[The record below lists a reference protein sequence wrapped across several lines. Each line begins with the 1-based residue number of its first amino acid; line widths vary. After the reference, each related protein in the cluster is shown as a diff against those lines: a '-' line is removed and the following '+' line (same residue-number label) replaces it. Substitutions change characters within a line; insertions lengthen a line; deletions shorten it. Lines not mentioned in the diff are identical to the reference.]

1 MKGNTKRT
9 YARTTQT
16 EKITYPRKEHM
27 HAQLRQIK
35 ERIKEKNIC
44 THNLDREKNVSKKR
58 TYARTT
64 QTYKRTYKRKEHMHA
79 QLRQRKE
86 RIKEKNICTHNLDG

>member
-44 THNLDREKNVSKKR
+44 THNLDKYKNVSE
-58 TYARTT
+58 A
-64 QTYKRTYKRKEHMHA
+64 
-79 QLRQRKE
+79 
-86 RIKEKNICTHNLDG
+86 